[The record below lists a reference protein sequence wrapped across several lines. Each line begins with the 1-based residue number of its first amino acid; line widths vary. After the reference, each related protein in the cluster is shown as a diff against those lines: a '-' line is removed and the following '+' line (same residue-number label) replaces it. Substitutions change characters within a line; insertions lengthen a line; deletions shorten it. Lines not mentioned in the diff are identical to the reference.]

1 MSSQSPGALAPGAA
15 LRFRWLWLAIG
26 YYLVAST
33 AYNSLQSEPP
43 AWAFVAG
50 DVFLHFSTY
59 FILTFWFGQ
68 LYTGKFRQIGVA
80 LAFIGFGALL
90 EYIQAE
96 MIPYRLYE
104 FSDLMANTAG
114 AGFAWLALR
123 TPAGRT
129 LNLIDGGLA
138 RCWPASR

>member
-1 MSSQSPGALAPGAA
+1 MADESPGGFAPGVA
-15 LRFRWLWLAIG
+15 LRFRPLWLAIG

-50 DVFLHFSTY
+50 DIWLHASTY
-59 FILTFWFGQ
+59 FILAFWFGQ
-68 LYTGKFRQIGVA
+68 LYTGKLRQIAVA
-80 LAFIGFGALL
+80 VAFIGFGAVL

-104 FSDLMANTAG
+104 FKDLLANTTG

-123 TPAGRT
+123 TPAGW
-129 LNLIDGGLA
+129 LLSLIDAGLA
-138 RCWPASR
+138 RCFPANR

>member
-1 MSSQSPGALAPGAA
+1 MSDESPGAFAPGVA
-15 LRFRWLWLAIG
+15 LRFRFFWLAIG
-26 YYLVAST
+26 YALVAST
-33 AYNSLQSEPP
+33 AYNSLHSQPP

-50 DVFLHFSTY
+50 DIWLHASTY

-68 LYTGKFRQIGVA
+68 LYTGKLRQIAVA
-80 LAFIGFGALL
+80 LAFIVFGAIL

-123 TPAGRT
+123 TPAGCA
-129 LNLIDGGLA
+129 LSFIDTGLA
-138 RCWPASR
+138 RCWPAQR

>member
-1 MSSQSPGALAPGAA
+1 MSDQSPGAAAPGAV
-15 LRFRWLWLAIG
+15 LRFRFLWLAIG

-33 AYNSLQSEPP
+33 AYNSLHSHPP

-50 DVFLHFSTY
+50 DIWLHASTY

-68 LYTGKFRQIGVA
+68 LYPGRLRQIGVA
-80 LAFIGFGALL
+80 LAFVGFGAIL
-90 EYIQAE
+90 EYMQAE
-96 MIPYRLYE
+96 MIVYRLYE

-123 TPAGRT
+123 TPAGWV
-129 LNLIDGGLA
+129 LSLIDAGIA
-138 RCWPASR
+138 RCWPAGR

>member
-1 MSSQSPGALAPGAA
+1 MSSQSPGAPAPGAA

-50 DVFLHFSTY
+50 DVFLHVSTY

-68 LYTGKFRQIGVA
+68 LYPGRLMQMFVA
-80 LAFIGFGALL
+80 IAFITFGAIL
-90 EYIQAE
+90 ELVQAHL
-96 MIPYRLYE
+96 IPYRMYE
-104 FSDLMANTAG
+104 LSDLGANTAG
-114 AGFAWLALR
+114 AALAWMVLR
-123 TPAGRT
+123 TPAAW
-129 LNLIDGGLA
+129 LLPLIDRLLLLA
-138 RCWPASR
+138 KPR